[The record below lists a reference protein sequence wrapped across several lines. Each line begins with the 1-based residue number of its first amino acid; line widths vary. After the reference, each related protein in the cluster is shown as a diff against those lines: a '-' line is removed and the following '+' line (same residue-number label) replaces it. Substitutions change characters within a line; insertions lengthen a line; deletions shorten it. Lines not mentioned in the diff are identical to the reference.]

1 MSLQSFPIVGLT
13 KGLQTNVKP
22 AMLPDQAWSLLY
34 NAYTYRERELKREGR
49 KLLGRLRRMLEDE
62 ALGMTSPGT
71 TFMLTDIFTTV
82 GIVAPELQAELERGT
97 LVITVGAPDTA
108 TFTDNGD
115 GTFAVTGAGVAAGSY
130 VNYSTGLLV
139 LNFTSLTGGAT
150 VTASF
155 NYFPTLPVMGIPS
168 RDLPTIN
175 DEQTIWFDQTYAYIW
190 NGTGFQEF
198 IPGTTWTGTNFNF
211 FWPYNYREQNAYS
224 RAMFVTN
231 NNIGSG
237 TYDPIRYTDGI
248 TWTDFQPVI
257 LDNPPST
264 TQFIVYQCLIIIAY
278 YGRLLL
284 LNTWEGS
291 TAGGFAG
298 AQNYFNRC
306 RFSKYAAN
314 PIPDPAASPP
324 YQPWRSDVYGQGGL
338 IDAPT
343 NESITGATFIKN
355 TLVVDFERSTWQLR
369 YVGEYGVPF
378 IWERISADFGSEST
392 FSGVL
397 FDNHRL
403 AVGDKAITAATG
415 NAVNRIDLAIPDEIF
430 QFKNANNGVQ
440 RVFGIRD
447 YKKELVFWNFANAQ
461 TQTSNNTDIVFPN
474 NVLVYN
480 YRNQSWAIFRDSIT
494 AFGNFQSSTNITWSS
509 ESVFWSDWTALWS
522 DSQDQ
527 SLFNF
532 IVCGNQQ
539 GFVSMYGYDSPS
551 NISTVQANDQE
562 TLTIQAINLSATPII
577 VKSVNHNLQNGEIV
591 YLSNMKFLDS
601 STFAPIASTGLND
614 SIFKILVID
623 GNTFSIQKWDVSIQ
637 DYVNGFPFTPTS
649 IGSIYVGG
657 GRITLFP
664 KMNLLSKDINI
675 FQGKSL
681 QTKLS
686 RLDFLIQSV
695 TNGQITV
702 KLFLNAS
709 SNVGTIGI
717 VGEFDLDTV
726 GNKNL
731 VWKGPLSID
740 ASPPF
745 YTPNSDYSWFRF
757 YATLAAQYFQI
768 NITYDDNQ
776 MNTLATHSQ
785 ACTLYGINAWVR
797 PGGKNVF

>member
-1 MSLQSFPIVGLT
+1 MTLQSFPIVGLT

-49 KLLGRLRRMLEDE
+49 KLLGRLRRMLTDQS
-62 ALGMTSPGT
+62 LGTTSAGT
-71 TFMLTDIFTTV
+71 TFTLTDIFTTLS
-82 GIVAPELQAELERGT
+82 IPELQAEMEVGS

-108 TFTDNGD
+108 TFTDNGN
-115 GTFAVTGAGVAAGSY
+115 GTFTVTGSGVSAGSY
-130 VNYSTGLLV
+130 INYTSGKLV

-150 VTASF
+150 VTANF

-190 NGTGFQEF
+190 NGSGFQEF
-198 IPGTTWTGTNFNF
+198 IPGTTWTGSNSNF
-211 FWPYNYREQNAYS
+211 FWPYNYRGANAYT
-224 RAMFVTN
+224 RLFFVTN
-231 NNIGSG
+231 NNIGSS
-237 TYDPIRYTDGI
+237 TYDPIRYTDGV
-248 TWTDFQPVI
+248 TWTDFQPII
-257 LDNPPST
+257 LDNPPSAA
-264 TQFIVYQCLIIIAY
+264 QSLLYQCLIIIAY
-278 YGRLLL
+278 YGRLLAF
-284 LNTWEGS
+284 NTWEGT
-291 TAGGFAG
+291 TAGGSSG

-306 RFSKYAAN
+306 RFSALG
-314 PIPDPAASPP
+314 DPTAS
-324 YQPWRSDVYGQGGL
+324 QAWRSDVFGQGGL

-343 NESITGATFIKN
+343 NEAITGATFIKN

-369 YVGEYGVPF
+369 YVGEYGLPF
-378 IWERISADFGSEST
+378 IWERISADYGSEST

-403 AVGDKAITAATG
+403 AVGDKGITAATG
-415 NAVNRIDLAIPDEIF
+415 NGVDRIDLAIPDEIF

-447 YKKELVFWNFANAQ
+447 FKRELVFWNFANAQ
-461 TQTSNNTDIVFPN
+461 TQTSNTQDIVFPN

-494 AFGNFQSSTNITWSS
+494 AFGNFQSTTNITWSS
-509 ESVFWSDWTALWS
+509 ETVFWSDWTVLWS
-522 DSQDQ
+522 DAEDQ

-539 GFVSMYGYDSPS
+539 GFVSMYGYPSPS

-562 TLTIQAINLSATPII
+562 TLTITAMNLSATPII

-591 YLSNMKFLDS
+591 YLSNMNFLNS
-601 STFAPIASTGLND
+601 TTFAPVTSSLNN

-623 GNTFSIQKWDVSIQ
+623 ANTFSIQQWNFAIQ
-637 DYVNGFPFTPTS
+637 DYVNGFPFTPSSVSST
-649 IGSIYVGG
+649 YVGG

-664 KMNLLSKDINI
+664 KMNLLTKDINI

-695 TNGQITV
+695 TNGQITI

-709 SNVGTIGI
+709 SNVGSIGI

-726 GNKNL
+726 GNNNL
-731 VWKGPLSID
+731 VWKGPMSID

-757 YATLAAQYFQI
+757 FATLSAQYFQI

-776 MNTLATHSQ
+776 MNTFATHSQ
-785 ACTLYGINAWVR
+785 SCTLYGINAWCR
-797 PGGKNVF
+797 AGGKNTF